1 MTAKNAPIA
10 RNPLVRNNPIANFF
24 KIEGTATALVFAILV
39 VLFMITAP
47 RAFTGYRIYMSFMAS
62 VPPPLIIALG
72 LTLVASAGEM
82 DLSFPST
89 VAFSSYV
96 FSILFQQYEL
106 TWLALFAALTV
117 GTAVG
122 YVNGLIIT
130 MLGIPSM
137 IASLALLFLWGGLV
151 TVISSGISVA
161 IPSIQDTLL
170 HTIMVGRIGGYFPT
184 QMIWALIISALIWLL
199 LNRRPFGENI
209 LFIGDSERVAKV
221 VGIPIVRERIKL
233 FTLMG
238 TLSAL
243 AGVFLTVETTTYFSQ
258 QGQGYLLTVIAA
270 VFIGGTSIFGGSGK
284 VVGTVFAALIVAI
297 IEAGLVASGIQG
309 FWTRFFIGVV
319 FIISVVMNTALEDP
333 SKVPLINSIRSRI
346 G

>member
-1 MTAKNAPIA
+1 MAVEKISSQ
-10 RNPLVRNNPIANFF
+10 RNNPIAGFF
-24 KIEGTATALVFAILV
+24 KIEGTATALVFIVLV
-39 VLFMITAP
+39 ILFMFTAT
-47 RAFTGYRIYMSFMAS
+47 RAFTGYRVYMSFMAS

-89 VAFSSYV
+89 VAFGSYV
-96 FSILFQQYEL
+96 FAVLFKQYEL
-106 TWLALFAALTV
+106 TWLALFAAVAV
-117 GTAVG
+117 GTAMG

-130 MLGIPSM
+130 LLGIPSM

-151 TVISSGISVA
+151 TVISSGISIA
-161 IPSIQDTLL
+161 IPTIQDTFL

-184 QMIWALIISALIWLL
+184 QMIWALAISLLMWLI

-221 VGIPIVRERIKL
+221 VGIPIERERIKL

-238 TLSAL
+238 ALSAL
-243 AGVFLTVETTTYFSQ
+243 AGVFLTVETTTYFSS

-333 SKVPLINSIRSRI
+333 SKVPLIKLIRSRI